1 MKAGVLYGKKD
12 IRYTDYEEPNLK
24 NDDEVKINVEY
35 CGICGSDIPRVN
47 KGTAHFFPIVLGHEF
62 SGTVTE
68 VGKNVKNVKVGDAV
82 SVAPL
87 IPCNECVDCKNGNY
101 SLCKNYTFIGSRIQG
116 GFAEYIT
123 VPSQNVVAF
132 DKSLDFKKGAMFEPS
147 TVALHGL
154 KCADY
159 KDGKNVLVI
168 GCGTIG
174 AFTIQWLKILG
185 VKNLT
190 VLLRN
195 SNYELAKRLGADHI
209 ILSKDDIEKESAE
222 ITNSLGYDYV
232 FDAVG
237 SAETIQNAFKLVA
250 NKGKVMLIGTP
261 TEEINFTTKMWE
273 YINRKEF
280 NLSGSWM
287 SYSSPFPG
295 EEWTLTKE
303 AFESGKLQLDD
314 EMINKIYNLEH
325 IDQAFEDIDTH
336 KGAGRVL
343 VKIKK

>member
-261 TEEINFTTKMWE
+261 TEERVNNNE
-273 YINRKEF
+273 Y
-280 NLSGSWM
+280 M
-287 SYSSPFPG
+287 
-295 EEWTLTKE
+295 
-303 AFESGKLQLDD
+303 
-314 EMINKIYNLEH
+314 
-325 IDQAFEDIDTH
+325 
-336 KGAGRVL
+336 
-343 VKIKK
+343 